1 MKQIKILDY
10 EESFRDNSKEFRMPY
25 KPSRREFLKILGL
38 GAASLLS
45 SQQSIVRRDAKKHN
59 VLFLFTDDQRFD
71 TMRALGNENIST
83 PHMDALVKRGTSF
96 RNAYIMGGNSGAVC
110 MPSRAMLLT
119 GRGLYHIEG
128 QGESIPETHVMLPEL
143 FRKDGY
149 TTFGTGKWHNGR
161 EAFARCFADAAE
173 IMFGGMSDHWNVP
186 AYHFDATGAYETKTP
201 VIEDP
206 LHSNRVTLKGY
217 DHIAEGKHSSELFAE
232 AAIDFLEKHDSSNPF
247 FLYVAFTAPHDP
259 RSMPEEFLQMY
270 DPQKIPLPENFM
282 PQHPFD
288 NGEMEVR
295 DEQLAGFPRTPEEVH
310 RHLVEYYAM
319 ISHLDAQIG
328 RILEALKKTGQA
340 DNTLVI
346 FTGDNGLAVGQ
357 HGLMG
362 KQSVYEHSVHVPLVM
377 SGPNIPRGE
386 SRDAFCYL
394 MDIFPTVCEL
404 TGRPI
409 PNSVQGKSLNPVIRK
424 ENERVRH
431 AVYFA
436 YKNCQRALRI
446 GRWKLILYNV
456 KGEKHVQLFDL
467 EEDPWEMNNLAD
479 ESSPAGRIREL
490 TEILRSLMKQ
500 ADDPVQLDEP
510 DWGVKE
516 NL

>member
-1 MKQIKILDY
+1 MKQIKFLDY
-10 EESFRDNSKEFRMPY
+10 QGSLRDNSKELRMPY
-25 KPSRREFLKILGL
+25 KPTRRDFLKILSL
-38 GAASLLS
+38 GTALLFS
-45 SQQSIVRRDAKKHN
+45 SNRSIARRRGREHN

-71 TMRALGNENIST
+71 TIRALGNENIFT
-83 PHMDALVKRGTSF
+83 PHLDSLVKNGISF

-110 MPSRAMLLT
+110 IPSRAMLLT
-119 GRGLYHIEG
+119 GRGLYNIEG
-128 QGESIPETHVMLPEL
+128 QGGTIPVTHITLPEL
-143 FRKDGY
+143 FRYDGY

-161 EAFARCFADAAE
+161 EAFARCFADGAE

-186 AYHFDATGAYETKTP
+186 VYHFDPKGAYETKTP
-201 VIEDP
+201 TIEDP

-217 DHIAEGKHSSELFAE
+217 DHITEGKHSSELFAD

-247 FLYVAFTAPHDP
+247 FLYVSFTAPHDP
-259 RSMPEEFLQMY
+259 RSMPKEFLEMY
-270 DPQKIPLPENFM
+270 DPKKIPLPKNFM

-295 DEQLAGFPRTPEEVH
+295 DEQLAGFPRKAEEVH
-310 RHLVEYYAM
+310 RHLIEYYAM
-319 ISHLDAQIG
+319 ITHLDAQIG
-328 RILEALKKTGQA
+328 RIQEALKRIGQA
-340 DNTLVI
+340 DNTLII

-362 KQSVYEHSVHVPLVM
+362 KQSVYEHSVHVPLIM
-377 SGPNIPRGE
+377 CGPSIPRGE

-404 TGRPI
+404 TGRSMPD
-409 PNSVQGKSLNPVIRK
+409 SVQGKSLNPVIQK
-424 ENERVRH
+424 ERQGVRD

-436 YKNCQRALRI
+436 YKNCQRALRT
-446 GRWKLILYNV
+446 GCWKLILYNV

-467 EEDPWEMNNLAD
+467 EDDPWEMNNLAD
-479 ESSPAGRIREL
+479 ELSQADRIREL
-490 TEILRSLMKQ
+490 TEVLRSLMKQ

-516 NL
+516 SL

>member
-1 MKQIKILDY
+1 MPHKPTR
-10 EESFRDNSKEFRMPY
+10 RD
-25 KPSRREFLKILGL
+25 FLKILGL
-38 GAASLLS
+38 GTASLFS
-45 SQQSIVRRDAKKHN
+45 PHRSIARRSVRKCN
-59 VLFLFTDDQRFD
+59 VLFLFADDQRFD
-71 TMRALGNENIST
+71 TIRALGNGDIFT
-83 PHMDALVKRGTSF
+83 PHLDSLVKRGISF

-128 QGESIPETHVMLPEL
+128 QGGSIPEIHVMLPEL

-161 EAFARCFADAAE
+161 EAFARCFTDGAE

-186 AYHFDATGAYETKTP
+186 VYHFDPTGAYETKIP

-206 LHSNRVTLKGY
+206 LHSNRVTLQGY
-217 DHIAEGKHSSELFAE
+217 DHITEGKHSSELFAD
-232 AAIDFLEKHDSSNPF
+232 ATIDFLERHDSSNPF
-247 FLYVAFTAPHDP
+247 FLYVSFTAPHDP
-259 RSMPEEFLQMY
+259 RSMPEEFLEMY
-270 DPQKIPLPENFM
+270 DPQKIPLPKNFM

-295 DEQLAGFPRTPEEVH
+295 DEQLAGFPRTAEEVH

-319 ISHLDAQIG
+319 ITHLDAQIG
-328 RILEALKKTGQA
+328 RILEALKRTGQT
-340 DNTLVI
+340 DNTLII

-377 SGPNIPRGE
+377 CGPDIPRGE
-386 SRDAFCYL
+386 SRNALCYL
-394 MDIFPTVCEL
+394 IDILPTVCEL
-404 TGRPI
+404 TGRSI
-409 PNSVQGKSLNPVIRK
+409 PDSVEGKSLNPVIRK
-424 ENERVRH
+424 EREGVRD
-431 AVYFA
+431 AVYFT
-436 YKNCQRALRI
+436 YKNCQRALRK

-467 EEDPWEMNNLAD
+467 EDDPWEMNNLAE
-479 ESSPAGRIREL
+479 ESSQTGRIREL
-490 TEILRSLMKQ
+490 TEVLGSLMER
-500 ADDPVQLDEP
+500 AADPVRLNEP

-516 NL
+516 SP